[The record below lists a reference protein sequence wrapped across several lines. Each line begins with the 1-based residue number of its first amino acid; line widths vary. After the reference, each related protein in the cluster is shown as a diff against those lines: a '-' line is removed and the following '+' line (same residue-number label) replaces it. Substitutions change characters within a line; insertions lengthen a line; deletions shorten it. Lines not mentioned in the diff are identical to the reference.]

1 MIRRSAVT
9 RMGKWRRLYF
19 ALAILSA
26 LFLLESLH
34 PFL

>member
-1 MIRRSAVT
+1 MTLAEL
-9 RMGKWRRLYF
+9 RMGKWRKWYF
-19 ALAILSA
+19 ALALLSA